1 MKVKHS
7 LLRRFALATV
17 LAVAAFALMGAGEPT
32 DARYRQ
38 LGHEMMCMCGCG
50 QILLECNHVGCS
62 YSSRM
67 TEELR
72 AALAKGDSDQVI
84 LQGFVEKYGNTVLA
98 APTKSGFN
106 LVAWIM
112 PFVIFLLSLGAV
124 ILVVRTWKSRAAAQA
139 AAGVPPVPSAEM
151 DDFRQRARKET
162 EF

>member
-7 LLRRFALATV
+7 LLRRITLVTV
-17 LAVAAFALMGAGEPT
+17 LAIAAFALIGAGEPT
-32 DARYRQ
+32 EARYNK

-62 YSSRM
+62 YSARM
-67 TEELR
+67 TDELR
-72 AALAKGDSDQVI
+72 AALAKGDSDQAI

-124 ILVVRTWKSRAAAQA
+124 ILVVRTWKSRAAAQSA
-139 AAGVPPVPSAEM
+139 ATVPPVSSHEL
-151 DDFRQRARKET
+151 DEFRERARKET
-162 EF
+162 EL